1 MTYRIPQFDGDFAN
15 FNESEYRQQINAA
28 IHYNRATF
36 EAMQDLHVKLMQL
49 ARQLYG
55 ANSRQVAYLKRAQ
68 PKPPPDLEKK
78 SWKPTIRKYTKWIRN
93 QIEKKKRHEY
103 RQRVRETN
111 DLLQEHGYN
120 PDEHYKESRA
130 ITFAKEVLITDDDG
144 NVLEVRGLPESID
157 T

>member
-1 MTYRIPQFDGDFAN
+1 MTYRIPKFRGDFAN

-28 IHYNRATF
+28 IQYNRATF
-36 EAMQDLHVKLMQL
+36 EASQALHDQIMQL

-55 ANSRQVAYLKRAQ
+55 ANSRQVTYLKRAQ
-68 PKPPPDLEKK
+68 PKPPADLEKK
-78 SWKPTIRKYTKWIRN
+78 CWKPAIRQYTKWIRS

-111 DLLQEHGYN
+111 ELLQEHGYE
-120 PDEHYKESRA
+120 PDEHYKETRA
-130 ITFAKEVLITDDDG
+130 ITFAKEVLITDENG
-144 NVLEVRGLPESID
+144 NILEVRGLPEGSD